1 MQLKPK
7 EILGKY
13 DEEIEGKRKEKFE
26 LGKRMFKKNYI
37 EIRTYNTRMYEECK
51 VSRNTISTQ

>member
-26 LGKRMFKKNYI
+26 LGKRMFKKKLHRDTYI
-37 EIRTYNTRMYEECK
+37 
-51 VSRNTISTQ
+51 

>member
-26 LGKRMFKKNYI
+26 LGKRMFKKNNI
-37 EIRTYNTRMYEECK
+37 EILYNTRMHEKCK